1 MTKYLLLFRDG
12 IQNPENEKIKAWDE
26 FIGRLA
32 REGKFVSG
40 LPFGPNAKVIIGPDK
55 SVSELVS
62 GRGSIT
68 GYIMIRSNT
77 LDEALELA
85 KLAPNLKFGGSV
97 EVRST
102 IPPVQ

>member
-12 IQNPENEKIKAWDE
+12 IQIPDDEKIKAWDTY
-26 FIGRLA
+26 IGRLA

-40 LPFGPNAKVIIGPDK
+40 LPFGPNAKV
-55 SVSELVS
+55 VS
-62 GRGSIT
+62 GPEKTVGEFSQIQGAIT
-68 GYIMIRSNT
+68 GYIMIRANS

-85 KLAPNLKFGGSV
+85 KLAPNLESCGSV
-97 EVRST
+97 EIRST